1 MPKFYTNKNL
11 SCPKPTFHPAL
22 EINDGKAAPCPRHHS
37 PMTTL
42 RREVQDAKKEGGL
55 TNGVSILKMA
65 QTVCGKQA

>member
-1 MPKFYTNKNL
+1 
-11 SCPKPTFHPAL
+11 
-22 EINDGKAAPCPRHHS
+22 
-37 PMTTL
+37 MTTL